1 MIKTII
7 VQDIE
12 IRIAVVNGEEYL
24 SLTDIAKKINL
35 ENPTSLIMNWLRN
48 KDTIELLGTWE
59 SLYNPSFNHIEYERI
74 KNEAGTNR
82 FTMSASKWIETTSA
96 KGIQSK
102 SGRYG
107 SGTFAHRDL
116 ALAFCS
122 WVSPVFQLYV
132 IQEFQRLK
140 KNEAEQQKEQAV
152 WDLKRM
158 LSKVNYRIHTEA
170 IREHLIPPRIVATK
184 LEGVIFASEADRLN
198 LALFGETAKQW
209 RADNPSLKGNMRDHA
224 SAEQLLVLSNL
235 ENLNAEYLRLGF
247 TETER
252 VQRLNEVAIYQL
264 ELLLTMPLSLGTGKQ
279 SSLGEGEVG

>member
-12 IRIAVVNGEEYL
+12 IRIAKVHDEEYF

-59 SLYNPSFNHIEYERI
+59 TLHNISFNHIEFERI

-82 FTMSASKWIETTSA
+82 FTMSASKWIETTGA
-96 KGIQSK
+96 KGIQAK

-107 SGTFAHRDL
+107 SGTFAHQDL

-122 WVSPVFQLYV
+122 WLNPVLHLFV
-132 IQEFQRLK
+132 IKEFQRLK
-140 KNEAEQQKEQAV
+140 KEEAKQQKEQAV

-198 LALFGETAKQW
+198 LALFGVTAKQW

-279 SSLGEGEVG
+279 SSLGEGEVE